1 MKLTK
6 RLTALSLA
14 ALLGLS
20 LVACGGNSGSNNTN
34 NGGEPTVVEN
44 GTYTTL
50 YAGEVTTLNYLI
62 TGNTNELSIAYNVVD
77 CLVEYDSLGNVKPAL
92 AVEWSS
98 NEDATVW
105 TFTLREG
112 VKWVDCNG
120 NEVAAVTA
128 HDWVSSAHYVCDAK
142 NDSSTFYTYSGII
155 AGADAYYDYT
165 AYLMDLERAVDG
177 VDENGKPVKYLV
189 NEDGEKEILEEVPAV
204 TVDDIG
210 VKAINDYT
218 LEFTLESPRPYF
230 VSMISFGP
238 YMPVYGPF
246 LAEKGENFGLATDA
260 STLLYCGAY
269 ILSDFQP
276 QVSRTL
282 SRNAAYWDVDQVY
295 IQTVKQI
302 YNAEASSIATTMYLN
317 GEVDNASI
325 SADLL
330 SAYMKDSKTAD
341 LIHPSRANVSYSYF
355 YLFNFDANFDDEYEP
370 ENWNIAVNN
379 ESFRLS
385 ITHALNRLA
394 ALSVYDSIDP
404 TSLLNNTITPA
415 GFSSA
420 SADFTSYGDLAG
432 YTAGDSYNTE
442 LALQYKDK
450 AVEEL
455 TKAGA
460 TFPVKILMRYNP
472 GTTNWASEC
481 QVVEQQ
487 LENVLGSDFIDVI
500 VVAGPESGFLGA
512 VRRSGDYALMK
523 CNWGAD
529 YADPETW
536 TDPFSPTSSYSFIYR
551 SENEDTQVLYNQ
563 YLSLVAAAKA
573 ITDDMDARYEAFA
586 EAEAFLLNHGF
597 AIPFSISARTYQ
609 FSNLNLFESQYA
621 SFGGANLRYKGMHLY
636 TSSMSLEDYQAAY
649 AQWLNDRSK

>member
-6 RLTALSLA
+6 RLTALALAALMALSLA
-14 ALLGLS
+14 A
-20 LVACGGNSGSNNTN
+20 CGD
-34 NGGEPTVVEN
+34 NGGTTNDGGEATVVEN

-62 TGNTNELSIAYNVVD
+62 TGNTNELSISYNVVD
-77 CLVEYDSLGNVKPAL
+77 CLVEYDSLGNVQPAL
-92 AVEWSS
+92 ALEWSS

-120 NEVAAVTA
+120 NEVAEVTA
-128 HDWVSSAHYVCDAK
+128 HDWVSSAHYVCDAAH
-142 NDSSTFYTYSGII
+142 DSNTFYTYSGII

-165 AYLMDLERAVDG
+165 AYLMELEHAVDG
-177 VDENGKPVKYLV
+177 TDDAGNPVKLV
-189 NEDGEKEILEEVPAV
+189 EDDGEWVVLEEVPAA
-204 TVDDIG
+204 TLDDIG
-210 VKAINDYT
+210 VKALDDHT
-218 LEFTLESPRPYF
+218 LQFTLESPRPYF

-246 LAEKGENFGLATDA
+246 LEEQGDSFGLATDA

-282 SRNAAYWDVDQVY
+282 TRNASYWDVEKVY
-295 IQTVKQI
+295 IETVKMI
-302 YNAEASSIATTMYLN
+302 YNAEASSIATTMYLS
-317 GEVDNASI
+317 GEVDNASVP
-325 SADLL
+325 ADLL
-330 SAYMKDSKTAD
+330 SAYMDDSKTAD
-341 LIHPSRANVSYSYF
+341 LIHPSRADVSYSYF

-370 ENWNIAVNN
+370 ENWTIAVNN
-379 ESFRLS
+379 ENFRLAV
-385 ITHALNRLA
+385 THALNRLA

-404 TSLLNNTITPA
+404 ASLLNNTITPA

-420 SADFTSYGDLAG
+420 SADFTSYGDLAA

-442 LALQYKDK
+442 LALQYKEK
-450 AVEEL
+450 AVSEL
-455 TKAGA
+455 TAAGA
-460 TFPVKILMRYNP
+460 TFPVKVLMRYNP

-487 LENVLGSDFIDVI
+487 LESVLGTDFIDVI
-500 VVAGPESGFLGA
+500 VVAGPETGFLGA
-512 VRRSGDYALMK
+512 VRRTGDYALMK

-536 TDPFSPTSSYSFIYR
+536 TDPFSATSSYSFIYE
-551 SENEDTQVLYNQ
+551 SEDPTTQTLYNQ

-586 EAEAFLLNHGF
+586 AAESFLLDHGF

-636 TSSMSLEDYQAAY
+636 TSSMSLEDYQTAY
-649 AQWLNDRSK
+649 AEWIAARSAN